1 MEELKEKVKRVRE
14 LMEKLVTAEQYALQR
29 WMLNTLDFAGVIG
42 WKRWKECVG
51 EIASEVIEVISLVAE
66 AGPHASLK
74 ALEELELE
82 RLRGETSAARVGA

>member
-1 MEELKEKVKRVRE
+1 MEELKEKVKHVRE
-14 LMEKLVTAEQYALQR
+14 LMDRLVNAEKFLIQR
-29 WMLNTLDFAGVIG
+29 WMASTLDFAGAIG
-42 WKRWKECVG
+42 PKRWKECVG